1 MALMYGV
8 STAIQCRPYY
18 TPRSH
23 QADQPELPPLTPPQL
38 SRARYLC
45 TKSSIIRHE
54 GRQAIYIYVYKL
66 PRYVERIRI
75 GDRQDYHTR
84 VAF

>member
-23 QADQPELPPLTPPQL
+23 QADQPELPPSTPPQL
-38 SRARYLC
+38 GRARYLC

-54 GRQAIYIYVYKL
+54 GRQAYIYESF
-66 PRYVERIRI
+66 RYVERIRVNEKQNHMKCI
-75 GDRQDYHTR
+75 
-84 VAF
+84 AS